1 MNIKAITGNYMLIEV
16 IERSIHEPKFF
27 ETYQEAFHEMAA
39 RMAQA
44 MDMDVLDLLDKY
56 YDADDSDAGIS
67 ENVAFCESRNHNNC
81 DWRICEVV

>member
-27 ETYQEAFHEMAA
+27 DTYQEAFDEMAG

-44 MDMDVLDLLDKY
+44 MGMDVSALIDEY
-56 YDADDSDAGIS
+56 YDADDYDAGIS
-67 ENVAFCESRNHNNC
+67 ENVAFCENRNHENC